1 MKQPKPSLL
10 WPSTPEE
17 RALELKRREE
27 AVELAFKTHSYF
39 KWLGQDGVIE
49 FLDFLLA
56 RGTDMGTD
64 DNPTGEPLLHYAH
77 AVQKARALRA
87 VLESYRP
94 SK

>member
-1 MKQPKPSLL
+1 MKQPKPNLL

-56 RGTDMGTD
+56 RGTDMGTA